1 MERTKYNT
9 KNELSQTQNKKRKR
23 KKYPNVF
30 FKKEITAVFENIEE
44 PKIMI
49 ASFLTFFC
57 ALRMSE
63 MCKLKWKDIDLENKR
78 LKVVDGKN
86 HKDGYIP
93 ISSVCIPILNKWRM
107 MNPNEEYFLPSE
119 GNYEYHFKQSS
130 LLKAF
135 KKALAK
141 AGLDIP
147 TEKNVDGNQQH
158 QYKFHT
164 LRHSRCTHLLS
175 NGVPI
180 QKVQYFMRHDDINTT
195 MTYTWILNIELNQ
208 MVEEVDQTPI
218 YQEILPE
225 NNTTKLIR
233 QKTVQPII
241 RQIHNDPLEI
251 AKRRLAFG
259 EISSRE
265 FKKIVG
271 ILQTPMSV

>member
-147 TEKNVDGNQQH
+147 TEKNVGLATCSRFFELPRCHPRDHLRKQQ
-158 QYKFHT
+158 K
-164 LRHSRCTHLLS
+164 
-175 NGVPI
+175 
-180 QKVQYFMRHDDINTT
+180 M
-195 MTYTWILNIELNQ
+195 
-208 MVEEVDQTPI
+208 
-218 YQEILPE
+218 
-225 NNTTKLIR
+225 
-233 QKTVQPII
+233 
-241 RQIHNDPLEI
+241 
-251 AKRRLAFG
+251 
-259 EISSRE
+259 SSD
-265 FKKIVG
+265 F
-271 ILQTPMSV
+271 SD